1 MGTKCSILDRDMR
14 LLVSFAAVFLL
25 LQILLAEKGH
35 KQNHTNKV
43 DPAQSSHKRH
53 DGTKTERKK
62 LDNQVKEEKSENKHE
77 DFRKRAK
84 DKEKVKQAY
93 KKQQQ
98 HLNTIKHNIESKDLV
113 GKVVGPSEGDHDSE
127 GKRHNATED
136 KGKKGNRK
144 TRHRSGQVGS
154 ELKPESKKPPVTP
167 AKKMVPAVFQG
178 QDYQADNRPCE
189 WTRWTESNCYKMN
202 NPIGCE
208 RFRVRHCQ
216 MKPNQQWDG
225 CCCKGEQ
232 EVFVTCE
239 LTDPNCRS

>member
-1 MGTKCSILDRDMR
+1 MGSTKCIILDRDMR

-35 KQNHTNKV
+35 KKHNHTNKV
-43 DPAQSSHKRH
+43 DPAQSSHKHH
-53 DGTKTERKK
+53 DGTKTEKK
-62 LDNQVKEEKSENKHE
+62 KSDNKHE
-77 DFRKRAK
+77 DYRKRAK